1 MKKNNILRIIHT
13 LNPSLGGPSNAI
25 IDHSKA
31 LVNCGFSVDI
41 LTSDK
46 KKYLKKK
53 IKNIR
58 IINKGS
64 SLGNY
69 GFNFNIILW
78 LYRNKKKYDLFIVHE
93 LWRFYTLLARII
105 LNNYFVFIHG
115 QLDPFFKKNLFKLIK
130 KKIYW
135 YLIEKKNLIKA
146 NSILLTTEL
155 EKKLIENTYV
165 NTNGIK
171 KNVIK
176 YGIIKKN
183 LNKKK
188 ISELFYK
195 KFKNLRNK
203 KFYLFL
209 GRFHEKKGCEILV
222 KSIFKIKENFS
233 DIILMAGPLTN
244 SNYEKKLFNLI
255 NKYKLKDKFIFVDA
269 LYGEL
274 KWAAIQESKAMVL
287 PSHGENFGVSL
298 IESLSFS
305 KPVLTTFKVNTY
317 KEILNY
323 RAGFVSKNNS
333 HDFSKILKKFSKLK
347 NKNIRIMSDNALKC
361 FNKEF
366 NLLKITKKNFDIF
379 KN

>member
-183 LNKKK
+183 LKKKK
-188 ISELFYK
+188 ISGLFYK

>member
-58 IINKGS
+58 IINKGP

-188 ISELFYK
+188 ISGLFYK

-244 SNYEKKLFNLI
+244 SNYEKKLFYLI

-333 HDFSKILKKFSKLK
+333 NDFSKILKKFSKLK
-347 NKNIRIMSDNALKC
+347 NKNIKIMSDNALKC

-366 NLLKITKKNFDIF
+366 NLLKITKKNFEIF